1 MNDPLLKTSP
11 TVVIGLTGGIGS
23 GKSTVA
29 NLFEKAG
36 LKVLKADDIAKK
48 IMAGDAE
55 LQKLL
60 KTEFGDDVF
69 KSDIL
74 QADFLAAKVF
84 GSTHEH
90 RKNLRKLNSL
100 VHPRVLDELLKE
112 INALA
117 ENGEKLIIVEIA
129 LLYEI
134 ELEDAFDY
142 VITVDA
148 PEDVRIKRTMERSK
162 ISEEEIRHR
171 IAEQIPAEDKK
182 AWADFVIDNSK
193 DFKTLENS
201 VDFVL
206 SFLPFLKPKPDEE
219 EEIGDDM

>member
-1 MNDPLLKTSP
+1 MKEELLKEHE

-23 GKSTVA
+23 GKSSVA

-36 LKVLKADDIAKK
+36 LKVLKADDVAKN
-48 IMAGDAE
+48 IMASDAE

-60 KTEFGDDVF
+60 KAEFGDDVF
-69 KSDIL
+69 KNDIL
-74 QADFLAAKVF
+74 QADFLATKVF
-84 GSTHEH
+84 GETAEH
-90 RKNLRKLNSL
+90 RKNLKKLNSL
-100 VHPRVLDELLKE
+100 VHPRVLDELLKQ

-117 ENGEKLIIVEIA
+117 ESGEKLIVVEIA

-148 PEDVRIKRTMERSK
+148 PEDIRIKRTMERSR
-162 ISEEEIRHR
+162 ITEAEVRHR

-201 VDFVL
+201 VEFVL
-206 SFLPFLKPKPDEE
+206 SFLPFLKPKRDDEE
-219 EEIGDDM
+219 EDGEE